1 MKSLRCREDE
11 AAWLAWQE
19 GVKRGEQCLAL
30 MRRIIEAVDAVRA
43 LDAYRDRNE
52 TTRDG
57 N

>member
-43 LDAYRDRNE
+43 LDAYRDRFE
-52 TTRDG
+52 GSGD
-57 N
+57 

>member
-30 MRRIIEAVDAVRA
+30 MRRIIDAVDAVRE
-43 LDAYRDRNE
+43 LDAYRDRFE
-52 TTRDG
+52 GAAD
-57 N
+57 